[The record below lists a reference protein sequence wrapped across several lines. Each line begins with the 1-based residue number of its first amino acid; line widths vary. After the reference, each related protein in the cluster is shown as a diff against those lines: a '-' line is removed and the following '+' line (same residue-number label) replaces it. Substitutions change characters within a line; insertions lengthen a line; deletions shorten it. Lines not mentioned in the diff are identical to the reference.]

1 MCIQA
6 GSRKSTFYTIAAS
19 MFLIAGC
26 QAAESERQ
34 MVEFK
39 KNPAPKKAYQITMRI
54 ENAPG
59 PFEII
64 EGSVSYD
71 IVNTECLPPADSIS
85 GVQTTRDRESVP
97 VQYQKLSDG
106 AYAGM
111 LYADQMLDD
120 DYFGKGAC
128 RWRLGSTSVTLK
140 ASGRAGE
147 ASFIPALVSEQIVG
161 QQSMTVLFRKASY
174 PSDAD
179 VPDLKSYG
187 QKVAAN
193 VSQSRVQEGFF
204 AITLTSKET
213 AP

>member
-1 MCIQA
+1 MCVLA
-6 GSRKSTFYTIAAS
+6 GNRKSTFYAIAAS
-19 MFLIAGC
+19 LFLIAGC
-26 QAAESERQ
+26 QAAESEKQ

-59 PFEII
+59 PFEVI

-71 IVNTECLPPADSIS
+71 IVNKECLPPADSIS

-97 VQYQKLSDG
+97 VQYQKSGDG
-106 AYAGM
+106 TYTGM

-120 DYFGKGAC
+120 DYFGRGAC
-128 RWRLGSTSVTLK
+128 RWRLGSASVTLK

-147 ASFIPALVSEQIVG
+147 TSFIPALVSEQIVG
-161 QQSMTVLFRKASY
+161 QQSMTALFRKASY
-174 PSDAD
+174 PVDAD
-179 VPDLKSYG
+179 VADLKSYG
-187 QKVAAN
+187 QKIVGST
-193 VSQSRVQEGFF
+193 SQSEAKEDFF
-204 AITLTSKET
+204 AITLTSKEA